1 MKKSNI
7 VFVAGLHGNE
17 QMPVRALTKNN
28 IPFII
33 GNLRAK
39 KKNVRFIDN
48 DLNASFGLRARGY
61 EPQRAKQI
69 LKQIKTKDLV
79 VDFHTT
85 TAKITPFVII
95 VDKKMLK
102 LAASTGL
109 KKVVFMKH
117 NIKNKHALI
126 NYRQGI
132 SVETGNHNSKKS
144 FDTTLRVV
152 KNVKN
157 QKRYDVEVYE
167 VYDKIL
173 KTGIYK
179 NFKKHRDGFFPVLAG
194 EKAYNFYGLK
204 AKKILNA

>member
-1 MKKSNI
+1 MKNSNI
-7 VFVAGLHGNE
+7 IFVAGIHGNE

-39 KKNVRFIDN
+39 KKNIRFIDN
-48 DLNASFGLRARGY
+48 DLNASFGLKARGY
-61 EPQRAKQI
+61 EPQRAKEI

-85 TAKITPFVII
+85 TAKTPPFVII

-102 LAASTGL
+102 FAASTGL
-109 KKVVFMKH
+109 KRVVLMKH

-144 FDTTLRVV
+144 FDTTLRIV
-152 KNVKN
+152 KNVNVKKQHN
-157 QKRYDVEVYE
+157 IELYE

-173 KTGIYK
+173 KPGIYK
-179 NFKKHRDGFFPVLAG
+179 NFKQHRDGFFPVLAG